1 MNSLLDDIRYAFRAL
16 RLNPAFAA
24 VAVLSLALGIGAN
37 TAIFSLIDALL
48 LRSLPVPAP
57 QRLVF
62 LSDRGSSGVS
72 IGIQSG
78 VRSLFTYEEFEFL
91 RTALRPVAALCASE
105 SNPGAAECPHRRWSR
120 GRGARQAGD
129 ARLFHGA
136 GRRAGAWTDVHA
148 R

>member
-62 LSDRGSSGVS
+62 LSDREF
-72 IGIQSG
+72 
-78 VRSLFTYEEFEFL
+78 VRSLDRHPVRRAFAVHL
-91 RTALRPVAALCASE
+91 RGVRVPACEPCVQSPPCALRKATPRV
-105 SNPGAAECPHRRWSR
+105 
-120 GRGARQAGD
+120 
-129 ARLFHGA
+129 
-136 GRRAGAWTDVHA
+136 
-148 R
+148 